1 LDVSHTPADDSGTG
15 AIRRTAKLTVAIAS
29 TGKSCTRKSISSGAA
44 LLCDSNTRFMAMIAR
59 ASANQTKNTLDGI
72 RDDATLFAGLIGFD
86 SVASMTAIPLPARY
100 V

>member
-1 LDVSHTPADDSGTG
+1 
-15 AIRRTAKLTVAIAS
+15 
-29 TGKSCTRKSISSGAA
+29 
-44 LLCDSNTRFMAMIAR
+44 MAMIAR